1 MDSNGNGPAEKG
13 ALPHITITVTNT
25 YQLTLRID
33 GQYPN
38 LDYALN
44 MLDQARREL
53 DALWRL
59 QRAQIT
65 LQQAADQQLTR
76 DLMRSR

>member
-1 MDSNGNGPAEKG
+1 
-13 ALPHITITVTNT
+13 
-25 YQLTLRID
+25 
-33 GQYPN
+33 
-38 LDYALN
+38 